1 MTTTGPHLRYLAARI
16 INDVTDGRSLTEAL
30 DAILQTVKEPRDR
43 AFVQAVCYGVC
54 RYYSRLDVLLSHL
67 LKKPMNA
74 KDGDIHALLLVGL
87 YQLIDMRV
95 PAHAAV
101 SETVNASEK
110 FKKPWA
116 RGLINA
122 VLREY
127 QRSHAQI
134 EESMQ
139 DDEEAV
145 YAHPAWWITML
156 QKAWPEQWQTI
167 LTANNER
174 PPFSL
179 RVNQSHSDREAYIA
193 RLAQQMPDANVQI
206 ISETVSGITLDP
218 PVHAEELPG
227 FAAGDISVQD
237 GAAQLSAELLDLAE
251 DQRVLD
257 ACAAPGGKLTHIL
270 EIQPNLSSCVA
281 IEKDAARLSSIKE
294 NLHRLKQHAT
304 IICDDAANIDVWWDK
319 EQFDRILL
327 DAPCS
332 ASGVIRRHPD
342 IKLLRQPTDIKA
354 LAAEQLRLLTA
365 LWPLL
370 KPGGKL
376 LYVTCSVFPQE
387 NVETLKKFLAA
398 HSDAQEEKIKASW
411 GLACDIGR
419 QILPGMHGMDG
430 FYFACLR
437 K

>member
-1 MTTTGPHLRYLAARI
+1 MQTGSHLRYLAARI

-30 DAILQTVKEPRDR
+30 DAILQTVKDPRDR

-54 RYYSRLDVLLSHL
+54 RYYTRLDVLLSHL
-67 LKKPMNA
+67 LKKPMNE
-74 KDGDIHALLLVGL
+74 KDSDIHALLLVGL

-127 QRSHAQI
+127 QRSHEQI
-134 EESMQ
+134 EEEMK
-139 DDEEAV
+139 DDDEAV
-145 YAHPAWWITML
+145 YAHPSWWILML
-156 QKAWPEQWQTI
+156 KKAWPEQWKEI
-167 LTANNER
+167 LAANNER

-179 RVNQSHSDREAYIA
+179 RVNQAHTNREEYIA
-193 RLAQQMPDANVQI
+193 RLTQQLPDTNVQV
-206 ISETVSGITLDP
+206 ISETLNGITLDP
-218 PVHAEELPG
+218 PMHAEELLG

-237 GAAQLSAELLDLAE
+237 GAAQLSAELLDLAAG
-251 DQRVLD
+251 QRVLD

-270 EIQPNLSSCVA
+270 EIQPNLAACIAV
-281 IEKDAARLSSIKE
+281 EKDPARLSTIKE
-294 NLHRLKQHAT
+294 NLLRLQQQAT
-304 IICDDAANIDVWWDK
+304 IICQDVANTNAWWDK
-319 EQFDRILL
+319 EPFDRILL

-354 LAAEQLRLLTA
+354 LAEEQLRLLTS

-370 KPGGKL
+370 KSGGKL
-376 LYVTCSVFPQE
+376 LYATCSVFPQE
-387 NVETLKKFLAA
+387 NVEVLKKFLAA
-398 HSDAQEEKIKASW
+398 HTEAREEKIEASW

-430 FYFACLR
+430 FYFACLI